1 MKAAQKALVAA
12 QETLKEKKAILEVEM
27 KKLEMLKVEEKEAA
41 DQHAQVM
48 KAYQDYLEAQR
59 QAKIAAE
66 KAAIEKAGKTA
77 LPIFDANGQI
87 VGYTEAKAPVQEPL
101 AYRRTNHQATQTKR
115 LPQTGEAGSLL
126 GIMGGFVLSGLGLV
140 GLRKRKEN

>member
-1 MKAAQKALVAA
+1 MKAAQKALAVA

-27 KKLEMLKVEEKEAA
+27 KKLEMLKAEEKEAA

-77 LPIFDANGQI
+77 LPVFDASGQI
-87 VGYTEAKAPVQEPL
+87 VGYTEAKASSQEPL
-101 AYRRTNHQATQTKR
+101 AYGKTNHQPVQVKR

-140 GLRKRKEN
+140 GLRKRKEE